1 MSWKNRLVARKT
13 PHELLAE
20 LEGKERVAKTPD
32 ELFDEIVN
40 AEAEKIMKRG
50 ARLGDGTISKKIGAK
65 NGI

>member
-20 LEGKERVAKTPD
+20 WEGNDRVAKTPG

-40 AEAEKIMKRG
+40 AEAEKIMKPG
-50 ARLGDGTISKKIGAK
+50 MRLGDGTIQKKSGTE